1 MSLRWAY
8 AAAVAALALATLVLL
23 PEARPSTELAY
34 PALGLGLIIGAVLSV
49 RLRPHEAG
57 VSVLLLPALVADAR
71 FGLGVL
77 PAVALASLTGALIR
91 RVRGAALV
99 AVAAHDT
106 LAVAAAHI
114 AARAFSTEPVV
125 LFVIF
130 AVVFALG
137 QFALWLVAS
146 RFSVAEQHVAR
157 PDAIVSLAL
166 VPLAVLPLLAWARF
180 GDGGLVLGLA
190 ALVAILGVVAEART
204 LASTR
209 AEAEAERDRLARAN
223 VLQQE
228 LVNLITHELKTP
240 LTTVIV
246 YTQLI
251 ERALDQGSTERV
263 PGQLVRILDAAKGLQ
278 RLIDTLLQMSQLE
291 SENLPDAELIDLVVL
306 AHEVTSELEP
316 LADQKHVRL
325 HVDVDDAVPAVLAP
339 TFLLKEALSNLVS
352 NAIKYTPEGGAVR
365 IWAADADGADGTLVL
380 GVTDTGI
387 GLSEADVARLFTRF
401 FRSADPRARAERGSG
416 LGLALTQAI
425 ISRIGGRIEVVS
437 ELDRG
442 TTFRMVLPR
451 ALASDAAD
459 ASDSSGA
466 SRS

>member
-1 MSLRWAY
+1 MSVRWAY
-8 AAAVAALALATLVLL
+8 AAGVAALALAALILL
-23 PEARPSTELAY
+23 PEARPDTELAY

-49 RLRPHEAG
+49 RLRPHDAG

-71 FGLGVL
+71 FGLAAL
-77 PAVALASLTGALIR
+77 PAVAFASLIGALIR
-91 RVRGAALV
+91 RVRGPALPV
-99 AVAAHDT
+99 VAAHDT
-106 LAVAAAHI
+106 LVFAIAHLVS
-114 AARAFSTEPVV
+114 RAFSADPVV

-130 AVVFALG
+130 AAVFALG
-137 QFALWLVAS
+137 QIALWYGAA
-146 RFSVAEQHVAR
+146 RFGLAEPHVAR
-157 PDAIVSLAL
+157 QDAIVSLAL

-190 ALVAILGVVAEART
+190 ALMAVLGVVAEART
-204 LASTR
+204 LATTR

-223 VLQQE
+223 ALQQE

-251 ERALDQGSTERV
+251 ERALDQGVSERV
-263 PGQLVRILDAAKGLQ
+263 PGHLMRILDAAKGLQ

-291 SENLPDAELIDLVVL
+291 SEELPDAELIDLVAL
-306 AHEVTSELEP
+306 AHEVALELEP
-316 LADQKHVRL
+316 LAEQKQVRL
-325 HVDVDDAVPAVLAP
+325 DVEVEEPVAPVLAP
-339 TFLLKEALSNLVS
+339 AFLLKEALSNLVS
-352 NAIKYTPEGGAVR
+352 NAIKYTPEGGVVR
-365 IWAADADGADGTLVL
+365 IWASDQNGADGTLVL

-401 FRSADPRARAERGSG
+401 FRSADPRARAQRGSG

-425 ISRIGGRIEVVS
+425 ISRIGGRIEVAS
-437 ELDRG
+437 QLDHG

-451 ALASDAAD
+451 APSSASAGAAGSPGS
-459 ASDSSGA
+459 SDT
-466 SRS
+466 